1 MFISLP
7 TLSQMSSGGIFFCC
21 LLDWNFLSFLFQYAG
36 AGKNTFLLHKKYQ
49 WNLNK
54 WLQLARMV
62 GAFDYQ
68 RKISSVHFNIMIYFN
83 LLNKD
88 FHWEYYKVPS
98 NCMLYVVREHEW
110 ILFTLLIP
118 LLSRLTE
125 AKVDIF
131 SIEQKCVP

>member
-7 TLSQMSSGGIFFCC
+7 TLSQMSSGRIFFCR
-21 LLDWNFLSFLFQYAG
+21 LLDWNFLSFLFLYAG

-62 GAFDYQ
+62 DAFDYQ
-68 RKISSVHFNIMIYFN
+68 RKISSVHFNIIIYFN

-98 NCMLYVVREHEW
+98 NYMLYVVRENEW
-110 ILFTLLIP
+110 IFFALLIP